1 LNIKATVRSARQ
13 KVLTASVQ
21 QMSLSLREWI
31 WSRKRFISLN
41 NPWY

>member
-13 KVLTASVQ
+13 KVTASVQ